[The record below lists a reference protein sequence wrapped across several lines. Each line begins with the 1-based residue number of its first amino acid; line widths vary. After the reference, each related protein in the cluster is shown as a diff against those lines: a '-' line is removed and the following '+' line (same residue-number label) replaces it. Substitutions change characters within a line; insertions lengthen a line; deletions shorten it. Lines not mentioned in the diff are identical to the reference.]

1 MKILSSITHQKNFQI
16 IPEIQFYPYVGE
28 NYDSEKVKTLVLAH
42 NRYCHP
48 LDWED
53 VRKNTADPDHF
64 ADSVGEFTYAKAWY
78 TKSFRNFL
86 KGGLGIHHNFDE
98 NSPEAPL
105 INDYLSKICYTNYI
119 NDFVITEEKN
129 NVIIPAEQ
137 LERSRIINEHL
148 LEILKPTHL
157 ICWGKEVF
165 QYLISNPRYKTLEAK
180 NLGKPGFNYAKI
192 QDVATNQTFHL
203 LKVFHPSM
211 PGFGVYDEKTHK
223 IFAWFNNQ

>member
-1 MKILSSITHQKNFQI
+1 M
-16 IPEIQFYPYVGE
+16 
-28 NYDSEKVKTLVLAH
+28 
-42 NRYCHP
+42 
-48 LDWED
+48 
-53 VRKNTADPDHF
+53 
-64 ADSVGEFTYAKAWY
+64 Y

-86 KGGLGIHHNFDE
+86 KGALGIHHNFDE
-98 NSPEAPL
+98 NSVEAVV
-105 INDYLSKICYTNYI
+105 IDDYLSKICYTNYI

-137 LERSRIINEHL
+137 LERSRIINEQL

-211 PGFGVYDEKTHK
+211 PGFGVYDEKTHE
-223 IFAWFNNQ
+223 IFAWFNDQ